1 MRKTRH
7 VDAPGRLKEEVYF
20 RRHDAELIQD
30 LQRKEAAHKER
41 AELKQAAGV
50 ADDHVVAELQASGYD
65 RETVKVL
72 HLAPLLQVAWA
83 DGKISKEERLH
94 ILEAARLHGVEPD
107 SRAHRRL
114 ESWLAH
120 RPSDSVFRKSL
131 RAVRAVLHAMEPEQK
146 HTRKLGLLSLC
157 RKVASA
163 SGGFFGLGSKISAAE
178 RAMLA
183 EIASEVE
190 HAHDRAAKLV
200 ATRIQEK

>member
-1 MRKTRH
+1 MRKTKLDNAR
-7 VDAPGRLKEEVYF
+7 GRANEEAYF
-20 RRHDAELIQD
+20 RSKDAELIQD
-30 LQRKEAAHKER
+30 LKVKEAAHKER
-41 AELKQAAGV
+41 ADMKQAAGID
-50 ADDHVVAELQASGYD
+50 DDHLVAELKACGYD
-65 RETVKVL
+65 RETVRVL

-83 DGKISKEERLH
+83 DGKISKEERLD

-114 ESWLAH
+114 ESWLEH
-120 RPSDSVFRKSL
+120 RPSDSVFRRSL

-146 HTRKLGLLSLC
+146 HARKLGLLSLC
-157 RKVASA
+157 TKVAAA

-190 HAHDRAAKLV
+190 HAHGGAAKLV
-200 ATRIQEK
+200 AARIQEK

>member
-1 MRKTRH
+1 MRKTKLGDGPARI
-7 VDAPGRLKEEVYF
+7 KEEEHF
-20 RRHDAELIQD
+20 RRKDAELIRD

-41 AELKQAAGV
+41 AEMKQVAGI

-65 RETVKVL
+65 RETVRVL
-72 HLAPLLQVAWA
+72 HLMPLLQVAWA
-83 DGKISKEERLH
+83 DGEISKGERRH

-114 ESWLAH
+114 ESWLEH
-120 RPSDSVFRKSL
+120 RPGDDFFRRSL
-131 RAVRAVLHAMEPEQK
+131 RAVRTVLHAMEPEQK

-178 RAMLA
+178 RALLA

-190 HAHDRAAKLV
+190 HAHGRAAKAL
-200 ATRIQEK
+200 AASMQK